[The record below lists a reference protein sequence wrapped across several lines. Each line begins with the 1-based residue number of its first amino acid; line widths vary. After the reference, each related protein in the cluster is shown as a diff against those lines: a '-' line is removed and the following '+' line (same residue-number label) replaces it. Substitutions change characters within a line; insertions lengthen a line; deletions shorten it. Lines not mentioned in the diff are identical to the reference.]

1 MRFAIIAPP
10 TQTKKWK
17 IEFEKQAP
25 NEELLI
31 GYKTD
36 RPEEIECV
44 MVWGHPKGS
53 LEKFKNLKLI
63 FSMGAGVDHILK
75 LKNYNKKI
83 PISRIVDP
91 QMAFSMTNYILMAVL
106 NYQRCWYDFQ
116 DAQKKNHWAQ
126 FEFDEKDLKIG
137 VYGIGH
143 LGMDAANALYRLGF
157 EVFGYSNSL
166 KETIFPSFYGE
177 QLLDFLNKIN
187 VLVCTVPLTPKTRGL
202 LCTKFFKKLP
212 NPTYLI
218 NVSRGAVHVEN
229 DIIKAIKEGK
239 PFKRCYDDIA
249 ETFRSKPTGN
259 RVLGFVCS
267 YCPYKLPC
275 WGRDKLQLL
284 PQQQSK
290 GKNPKWVWY
299 TAVTNPREETKE
311 FNGG

>member
-63 FSMGAGVDHILK
+63 FSMGAGVDHILNDDTIP
-75 LKNYNKKI
+75 KNI

-91 QMAFSMTNYILMAVL
+91 QMAFSMTNYVLMAVL

-126 FEFDEKDLKIG
+126 FEFDEKHLKIG

-166 KETIFPSFYGE
+166 KETIFPSFYGD

-187 VLVCTVPLTPKTRGL
+187 VFVCTVPLTPKTRGL
-202 LCTKFFKKLP
+202 LCTKFFNKLA

-239 PFKRCYDDIA
+239 L
-249 ETFRSKPTGN
+249 TGAFLD
-259 RVLGFVCS
+259 VFEKE
-267 YCPYKLPC
+267 PLPKDSPL
-275 WGRDKLQLL
+275 WQ
-284 PQQQSK
+284 
-290 GKNPKWVWY
+290 NPKIKITPHIASLTY
-299 TAVTNPREETKE
+299 AEESIRQALE
-311 FNGG
+311 NFNRIQSGKKPLNEVSRDNMY

>member
-1 MRFAIIAPP
+1 MKFAIIAPE

-17 IEFEKQAP
+17 VEFEKQASG
-25 NEELLI
+25 EELLI
-31 GYKTD
+31 GYETD
-36 RPEEIECV
+36 RPDEIECV
-44 MVWGHPKGS
+44 LVWGHPKGS

-63 FSMGAGVDHILK
+63 FSMGAGVDHILNDDTIP
-75 LKNYNKKI
+75 KNI

-143 LGMDAANALYRLGF
+143 LGMDAANALHRLGF

-166 KETIFPSFYGE
+166 KETIFPSFYGD

-187 VLVCTVPLTPKTRGL
+187 VLVCTVPLTPKTTGL
-202 LCTKFFKKLP
+202 LCTNFFNKLA

-239 PFKRCYDDIA
+239 L
-249 ETFRSKPTGN
+249 TGAFLD
-259 RVLGFVCS
+259 VFEKE
-267 YCPYKLPC
+267 PLPKNSPL
-275 WGRDKLQLL
+275 WQ
-284 PQQQSK
+284 
-290 GKNPKWVWY
+290 NPKIKITPHVASLTY
-299 TAVTNPREETKE
+299 AKE
-311 FNGG
+311 SIRQALDNFQRVKNGGKPMNEVIRDNFY

>member
-63 FSMGAGVDHILK
+63 FSMGAGVDHILNDDTIP
-75 LKNYNKKI
+75 KNI

-218 NVSRGAVHVEN
+218 NVSRGSVHVEN

-239 PFKRCYDDIA
+239 L
-249 ETFRSKPTGN
+249 TGAFLD
-259 RVLGFVCS
+259 VFEKE
-267 YCPYKLPC
+267 PLPKDSPL
-275 WGRDKLQLL
+275 WQ
-284 PQQQSK
+284 
-290 GKNPKWVWY
+290 NPKIKITPHIASLTY
-299 TAVTNPREETKE
+299 AKE
-311 FNGG
+311 SIRQALDNFQRVKNGGKPLNEVSRDNMY

>member
-1 MRFAIIAPP
+1 MKFAIIAPE

-17 IEFEKQAP
+17 VEFEKQASG
-25 NEELLI
+25 EELLI
-31 GYKTD
+31 GYETD
-36 RPEEIECV
+36 RPDEIECV
-44 MVWGHPKGS
+44 LVWGHPKGS

-63 FSMGAGVDHILK
+63 FSMGAGVDHILNDDTIP
-75 LKNYNKKI
+75 KNI

-126 FEFDEKDLKIG
+126 FEFDEKNLKIG

-166 KETIFPSFYGE
+166 KETIFPSFYGD

-187 VLVCTVPLTPKTRGL
+187 VLVCTVPLTPKTTGL
-202 LCTKFFKKLP
+202 LCTNFFNKLA

-239 PFKRCYDDIA
+239 L
-249 ETFRSKPTGN
+249 TGAFLD
-259 RVLGFVCS
+259 VFEKE
-267 YCPYKLPC
+267 PLPKNSPL
-275 WGRDKLQLL
+275 WQ
-284 PQQQSK
+284 
-290 GKNPKWVWY
+290 NPKIKITPHVASLTY
-299 TAVTNPREETKE
+299 AKE
-311 FNGG
+311 SIRQALDNFQRVKNGGKPMNEVIRDNFY